1 MAKNIIAGINPP
13 RKIETFIM
21 TLDSFDSRS
30 GSFGNWKTPRNYY
43 APHLPMIPSRTPRCS
58 EPDTSSE
65 QNILIGEDR
74 YVRLE
79 TIHCIEPN
87 GSTSDAW
94 VTLKAG
100 YKIRAEKP
108 LEDIV
113 LQIESF
119 RHTLIKQG
127 QTFVVQSA
135 SVSQPNHTPIE
146 P

>member
-1 MAKNIIAGINPP
+1 
-13 RKIETFIM
+13 M
-21 TLDSFDSRS
+21 TLDSFDSPS
-30 GSFGNWKTPRNYY
+30 GSFGNWKIPRNYY
-43 APHLPMIPSRTPRCS
+43 APQLPVISSRTPRCS
-58 EPDTSSE
+58 EPYTSSG
-65 QNILIGEDR
+65 QNIVIGEDR

-87 GSTSDAW
+87 GSRSDAW
-94 VTLKAG
+94 VTLKSG

-108 LEDIV
+108 LEDI
-113 LQIESF
+113 LSQIESF